1 MSRATRPQTLAVRG
15 AAGVLA
21 CGLLAA
27 GMIVLSGRPF
37 SDDVAT
43 RAAMV
48 DVGASLRTGSDV
60 KMGGVIIGTVTG
72 ISRATGSSKASVAIR
87 LDGEAAER
95 LPADVAARALPATVF
110 GTAYVD
116 LVSTGAASGRW
127 RGGTIPQD
135 LRQGT
140 VELQQALD
148 SIDELVKAVSP
159 ADLNAA
165 LAAVAGGL
173 DGRGD
178 DIARTLELAANVLER
193 AEADLPTIRSTASLL
208 AVNLETLE
216 ASAGDL
222 FAALESGTATAETIA
237 AKREQLVELLSG
249 GLTVT
254 AEAQRFLDEHG
265 AELVTAMEQ
274 AAVVA
279 DALYDNREN
288 AVVESFRANREIGQE
303 IPTVIGDGRAA
314 LDLIL
319 HRVAPPYYTRERD
332 CPTYGNTSGD
342 C

>member
-1 MSRATRPQTLAVRG
+1 MSRGIRPQTLAVRG

-72 ISRATGSSKASVAIR
+72 ISQTAGSSKASVAIR
-87 LDGEAAER
+87 LKGEAVDK

-116 LVSTGAASGRW
+116 LVSTGSRPGKW
-127 RGGTIPQD
+127 TGGTIPQD

-148 SIDELVKAVSP
+148 SIDELVKAVGP
-159 ADLNAA
+159 AELNAA
-165 LAAVAGGL
+165 LGAVAGGL

-178 DIARTLELAANVLER
+178 DIHKTLELASKVLEQV
-193 AEADLPTIRSTASLL
+193 EADLPTIRSTAALL

-222 FAALESGTATAETIA
+222 FAALESGTVTAETIA
-237 AKREQLVELLSG
+237 AKREQLAELLSG
-249 GLTVT
+249 GLTLT
-254 AEAQRFLDEHG
+254 ADAQAFLDEHG
-265 AELVTAMEQ
+265 AELVEAMDQ

-279 DALYDNREN
+279 DAVYDNRED

-303 IPTVIGDGRAA
+303 IPTVIDDGHAVI
-314 LDLIL
+314 DLVL
-319 HRVAPPYYTRERD
+319 RRVPPPYYTRDRD
-332 CPTYGNTSGD
+332 CPTYGSAKGD

>member
-1 MSRATRPQTLAVRG
+1 MSRATKPQTLAVRG

-37 SDDVAT
+37 SDDVST

-60 KMGGVIIGTVTG
+60 KMSGVIIGTVTG
-72 ISRATGSSKASVAIR
+72 ISRAAESSKASVAIR
-87 LDGEAAER
+87 LDAEAADR

-116 LVSTGAASGRW
+116 LVSTGSRPGRW
-127 RGGTIPQD
+127 EGGTIPQD

-178 DIARTLELAANVLER
+178 DIRKTLELAAHVLEQ
-193 AEADLPTIRSTASLL
+193 AEADLPTIRSTAALL

-216 ASAGDL
+216 ASAADL

-237 AKREQLVELLSG
+237 AKREQLAELLSG
-249 GLTVT
+249 GLTLT
-254 AEAQRFLDEHG
+254 ADAQAFLDQNG
-265 AELVTAMEQ
+265 AELVEAMDQ

-279 DALYDNREN
+279 DAVHDNRED

-303 IPTVIGDGRAA
+303 IPTVIDDGRAV

-319 HRVAPPYYTRERD
+319 HRVAPPYYTRDRD
-332 CPTYGNTSGD
+332 CPTYGDTKGD